1 MLSPLRVD
9 QREAT
14 VVQRD
19 RRSVRCLCLR
29 RLRLRLAVSNS
40 TAKTALNHAGYS
52 VLLIGTTI
60 AIGAVIM
67 LRILRRRKSN
77 DLDSLGAVS
86 SRWIAEERAASHDGL
101 RSIE

>member
-29 RLRLRLAVSNS
+29 RLRLRLALSNS
-40 TAKTALNHAGYS
+40 TAKTALNHCGLQRATDRYDDRDRRGDHVADS
-52 VLLIGTTI
+52 AAWKIERPRLS
-60 AIGAVIM
+60 
-67 LRILRRRKSN
+67 RRREST
-77 DLDSLGAVS
+77 LDRRGA
-86 SRWIAEERAASHDGL
+86 RRLA
-101 RSIE
+101 

>member
-1 MLSPLRVD
+1 MPD
-9 QREAT
+9 
-14 VVQRD
+14 
-19 RRSVRCLCLR
+19 
-29 RLRLRLAVSNS
+29 
-40 TAKTALNHAGYS
+40 YS

-86 SRWIAEERAASHDGL
+86 PRWIAEERAASHDGL
-101 RSIE
+101 RSTE

>member
-1 MLSPLRVD
+1 MPD
-9 QREAT
+9 
-14 VVQRD
+14 
-19 RRSVRCLCLR
+19 
-29 RLRLRLAVSNS
+29 
-40 TAKTALNHAGYS
+40 YS

-86 SRWIAEERAASHDGL
+86 PRWIAEERAASHDGL
-101 RSIE
+101 RS